1 MFERN
6 GTEMYVEPK
15 YRTLRDFLMIL
26 CRICLIAA
34 IASYLQRTSYLRELK
49 PATPGKLNSL
59 FEGYNHFK

>member
-34 IASYLQRTSYLRELK
+34 IAPYL
-49 PATPGKLNSL
+49 
-59 FEGYNHFK
+59 